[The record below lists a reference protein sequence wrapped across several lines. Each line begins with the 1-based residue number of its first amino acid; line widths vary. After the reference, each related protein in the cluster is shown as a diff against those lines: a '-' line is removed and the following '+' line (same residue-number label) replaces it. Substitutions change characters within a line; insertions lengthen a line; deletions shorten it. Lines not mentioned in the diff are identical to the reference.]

1 MSMKILVVE
10 DNPADLELIRELLAD
25 SPGFDIDIES
35 AQYLSSALSILHE
48 REIDLILLDLNLP
61 DSRGTDTVGTVGRH
75 APEIPIVVLT
85 GLDDEETGLAAL
97 QEGAQDY
104 LVKGQL
110 TGSSF
115 VRSIRYARERKR
127 IEQELVRKNRELNDA
142 YEDLSAIEEELR
154 QNLDEL
160 GKSEHSLRETTQYLE
175 NLIAYANAPI
185 IVWDASLRITR
196 FNNAFERLTGRT
208 ASEVIGQPPAVLF
221 PEARREE
228 LMDLIRKTTA
238 GERWET
244 VEIPIL
250 TADGRI
256 RTVLWNSAAVYG
268 DDRATVSSVIA
279 QGHDITERKRA
290 EEALQRA
297 HDELETRVLERT
309 LKIREANEALQA
321 EIAERARAEE
331 AVKAERQRLY
341 DVLETLPAYVILLSP
356 DYHVPFANRFFRER
370 FGESGGRRCF
380 EYLFGRTEP
389 CDNCESYRV
398 MKTGAPHHWEWTGP
412 DSRDYDIFDF
422 PFTETDGSP
431 HILEV
436 GIDITKRKRAEEA
449 LQRLNETLEERVIER
464 TDQLA
469 KANALLN
476 AICENTPA
484 PIYAVDC
491 RNRFVMCNPAV
502 LRMIGRPASEVLG
515 RSVIDLLGE
524 EVGGPIVANE
534 RRVMETGITETFEEA
549 AGDRIFYFTKT
560 PLRDTQGDVT
570 GAIAVGTE
578 ITEIKRAE
586 AQKQKL
592 LEQLQQFAEEM
603 EVQNEELQCTTEQ
616 LQEKSNEL
624 VHLNR
629 VLQESEEHFRSLIEN
644 ASDIIILLDTN
655 GCITYASPS
664 VKRIGGYDPEGLIG
678 MNVLDLT
685 HPDDAPAVLEAMRT
699 GTGQLSTRLTFEI
712 RVRNSAGQWI
722 FLDVTGANLLREGS
736 ARGFIVNARDVTDR
750 KEAEEERNRLIA
762 SLEEAHREANLYL
775 DIMTHDIRNAN
786 NVSGIY
792 ADLMLDLLEGP
803 EKAYA
808 QKLHDSIARSTEILM
823 NVAAFRRI
831 HTESAKF
838 APVSL
843 NAIIEEEIGN
853 FRGAS
858 IRQEVPPLEVL
869 ADNLLSTVFTNLI
882 GNSAKFG
889 GPDVE
894 IVVRAEER
902 DGEVLVSVEDNGPGV
917 PDDVKEKLFHRFERG
932 KARGRGDGLGLFI
945 CRTLTERYGGRIWI
959 EDRVPGCPE
968 EGAAFRFTLKR
979 AERERDPGS

>member
-1 MSMKILVVE
+1 MKILVVE
-10 DNPADLELIRELLAD
+10 DNPVDLELIRELLAE
-25 SPGFDIDIES
+25 SPGLDLEIES
-35 AQYLSSALSILHE
+35 AQYLSSALPILHE
-48 REIDLILLDLNLP
+48 GRIDLILLDLNLP
-61 DSRGTDTVGTVGRH
+61 DSQGIDTVTTVERH
-75 APEIPIVVLT
+75 APEVPIVVLT

-104 LVKGQL
+104 LVKSRL
-110 TGSSF
+110 TDWSF
-115 VRSIRYARERKR
+115 MRSIRYARERKR
-127 IEQELVRKNRELNDA
+127 IERELVRKNRELNDA
-142 YEDLSAIEEELR
+142 YEDLSAVEEELR
-154 QNLDEL
+154 QNLNEL
-160 GKSEHSLRETTQYLE
+160 GKSEHTLRETTQYLE

-185 IVWDASLRITR
+185 IVWDANLRITR
-196 FNNAFERLTGRT
+196 FNSAFERLTGW
-208 ASEVIGQPPAVLF
+208 AADEVIGRSPGILF
-221 PEARREE
+221 PEARRKE
-228 LMDLIRKTTA
+228 LMDLIQKTTA
-238 GERWET
+238 GKRWET

-256 RTVLWNSAAVYG
+256 RTVLWNSAAVYE
-268 DDRATVSSVIA
+268 DDRKTISSVIA

-297 HDELETRVLERT
+297 HDELEMRVLERT
-309 LKIREANEALQA
+309 LKLREANEALQA

-356 DYHVPFANRFFRER
+356 DYRVPFANRFFRER
-370 FGESGGRRCF
+370 FGESGGQCCF

-389 CDNCESYRV
+389 CENCESYRV

-412 DSRDYDIFDF
+412 DGRDYDIFDF
-422 PFTETDGSP
+422 PFTEADGSP

-464 TDQLA
+464 TDELA

-502 LRMIGRPASEVLG
+502 LRILGRPASEVLG
-515 RSVIDLLGE
+515 RSAIELLGE
-524 EVGGPIVANE
+524 EIGGPVAANE
-534 RRVMETGITETFEEA
+534 RRVMKTGTTETFEEEV
-549 AGDRIFYFTKT
+549 GGRVFYSTKT
-560 PLRDTQGDVT
+560 PLRDARGDVT

-578 ITEIKRAE
+578 ITELKLAE
-586 AQKQKL
+586 AQKQEL

-603 EVQNEELQCTTEQ
+603 EIQNEELQCTTQQ
-616 LQEKSNEL
+616 LQEKSEEL

-629 VLQESEEHFRSLIEN
+629 ALQESEEHFRSLIEN
-644 ASDIIILLDTN
+644 ASDIIILLDMN

-678 MNVLDLT
+678 MNVLDLA
-685 HPDDAPAVLEAMRT
+685 HPDDMPAVLEAMRT
-699 GTGQLSTRLTFEI
+699 GAAQPSVRMTFEI
-712 RVRNSAGQWI
+712 RVRDSAGQWI
-722 FLDVTGANLLREGS
+722 FLDVTGANLLRDGS

-792 ADLMLDLLEGP
+792 ADLMLDLLEGA
-803 EKAYA
+803 EKIYA
-808 QKLHDSIARSTEILM
+808 QKLHDSIARSTEILI

-831 HTESAKF
+831 HTETAKF
-838 APVSL
+838 TPVNL
-843 NAIIEEEIGN
+843 NVVVEDEIRS

-858 IRQEVPPLEVL
+858 IRQEVPPVEVL
-869 ADNLLSTVFTNLI
+869 ADTLLSTVFTNLI
-882 GNSAKFG
+882 GNSVKFG
-889 GPDVE
+889 GPGVK

-932 KARGRGDGLGLFI
+932 KARGKGDGLGLFI

-959 EDRVPGCPE
+959 EDRVPGRPG
-968 EGAAFRFTLKR
+968 EGAAFRLTLKP
-979 AERERDPGS
+979 ANPDRDSGS

>member
-1 MSMKILVVE
+1 M
-10 DNPADLELIRELLAD
+10 A
-25 SPGFDIDIES
+25 
-35 AQYLSSALSILHE
+35 
-48 REIDLILLDLNLP
+48 
-61 DSRGTDTVGTVGRH
+61 
-75 APEIPIVVLT
+75 
-85 GLDDEETGLAAL
+85 
-97 QEGAQDY
+97 
-104 LVKGQL
+104 
-110 TGSSF
+110 
-115 VRSIRYARERKR
+115 
-127 IEQELVRKNRELNDA
+127 
-142 YEDLSAIEEELR
+142 
-154 QNLDEL
+154 
-160 GKSEHSLRETTQYLE
+160 ETTQYLE
-175 NLIAYANAPI
+175 NLIRYANAPI

-196 FNNAFERLTGRT
+196 FNNAFERLTGRA
-208 ASEVIGQPPAVLF
+208 ASEVLGRSPEILF
-221 PEARREE
+221 PENQREE

-238 GERWET
+238 GERWEV

-256 RTVLWNSAAVYG
+256 RTVLWNSAAVYEN
-268 DDRATVSSVIA
+268 DRETVSSVIA
-279 QGHDITERKRA
+279 QGHDITERKQA

-309 LKIREANEALQA
+309 QKLRESNEALQA
-321 EIAERARAEE
+321 EIAERTRAEE

-380 EYLFGRTEP
+380 DYLFSRSEP
-389 CDNCESYRV
+389 CENCESYNV

-412 DSRDYDIFDF
+412 DDHDYDIFDF
-422 PFTETDGSP
+422 PFTEADGSP

-449 LQRLNETLEERVIER
+449 LQKLNETLEERVIER

-484 PIYAVDC
+484 PIYAVDLQ
-491 RNRFVMCNPAV
+491 NRFVMCNPAV

-524 EVGGPIVANE
+524 EVGGPVVANE
-534 RRVMETGITETFEEA
+534 RRVMETGTTETFEEA
-549 AGDRIFYFTKT
+549 AGDRTFYFTKT

-644 ASDIIILLDTN
+644 ASDIIILLDMQ
-655 GCITYASPS
+655 GRITYASPS
-664 VKRIGGYDPEGLIG
+664 VKQIGDYEPDNLIG
-678 MNVLDLT
+678 TDVLDLI
-685 HPDDAPAVLEAMRT
+685 HPDDAPKALEAVRT
-699 GTGQLSTRLTFEI
+699 GVPRQSARLTFEV
-712 RVRNSAGQWI
+712 RVRDAAGRWI
-722 FLDVTGANLLREGS
+722 ILDVTGANLLREGS
-736 ARGFIVNARDVTDR
+736 ARGFIVNARDITDR
-750 KEAEEERNRLIA
+750 KQAEEERSRLIA

-803 EKAYA
+803 ERTYA
-808 QKLHDSIARSTEILM
+808 QKLRDSISRSTEILM
-823 NVAAFRRI
+823 NVSTIRRI
-831 HTESAKF
+831 HTSSTGFSPVDLSAT
-838 APVSL
+838 VS
-843 NAIIEEEIGN
+843 EEARN
-853 FRGAS
+853 FRYAS
-858 IRQEVPPLEVL
+858 IRREIPPLEVQ
-869 ADNLLSTVFTNLI
+869 ADNLLSTVFMNLI
-882 GNSAKFG
+882 GNSVKFG

-902 DGEVLVSVEDNGPGV
+902 DGEVLVTVEDNGPGV

-945 CRTLTERYGGRIWI
+945 CRTVIERYGGRIWI
-959 EDRVPGCPE
+959 EDRVPGRPE
-968 EGAAFRFTLKR
+968 EGAAFRFTLKPAKR
-979 AERERDPGS
+979 DRDPVS

>member
-1 MSMKILVVE
+1 M
-10 DNPADLELIRELLAD
+10 A
-25 SPGFDIDIES
+25 
-35 AQYLSSALSILHE
+35 
-48 REIDLILLDLNLP
+48 
-61 DSRGTDTVGTVGRH
+61 
-75 APEIPIVVLT
+75 
-85 GLDDEETGLAAL
+85 
-97 QEGAQDY
+97 
-104 LVKGQL
+104 
-110 TGSSF
+110 
-115 VRSIRYARERKR
+115 
-127 IEQELVRKNRELNDA
+127 
-142 YEDLSAIEEELR
+142 
-154 QNLDEL
+154 
-160 GKSEHSLRETTQYLE
+160 ETTQYLE
-175 NLIAYANAPI
+175 NLIRYANAPI

-196 FNNAFERLTGRT
+196 FNNAFERLTGRA
-208 ASEVIGQPPAVLF
+208 ASEVLGRSPEILF
-221 PEARREE
+221 PENRREE
-228 LMDLIRKTTA
+228 LMDLIWKTTA
-238 GERWET
+238 GERWEV

-256 RTVLWNSAAVYG
+256 RTVLWNSAAVYEN
-268 DDRATVSSVIA
+268 DRETVSSVIA
-279 QGHDITERKRA
+279 QGHDITGRKQA

-309 LKIREANEALQA
+309 QKLRESNEALQA
-321 EIAERARAEE
+321 EIAERTRAEE

-380 EYLFGRTEP
+380 DYLFSRSEP
-389 CDNCESYRV
+389 CENCESYNV

-412 DSRDYDIFDF
+412 DDHDYDIFDF
-422 PFTETDGSP
+422 PFTEADGSP

-436 GIDITKRKRAEEA
+436 GINITKRKRAEEA
-449 LQRLNETLEERVIER
+449 LQKLNETLEERVIER

-484 PIYAVDC
+484 PIYAVDLQ
-491 RNRFVMCNPAV
+491 NRFVMCNPAV

-524 EVGGPIVANE
+524 EVGGPVVANE
-534 RRVMETGITETFEEA
+534 RRVMETGTTETFEEA
-549 AGDRIFYFTKT
+549 AGDRTFYFTKT
-560 PLRDTQGDVT
+560 SLRDTQGDVT

-644 ASDIIILLDTN
+644 ASDIIILLDMQ
-655 GCITYASPS
+655 GRITYASPS
-664 VKRIGGYDPEGLIG
+664 VKQIGGYEPDNLIG
-678 MNVLDLT
+678 TDVLDLI
-685 HPDDAPAVLEAMRT
+685 HPGDAPKALEAVRT
-699 GTGQLSTRLTFEI
+699 GVPRQSARLTFEV
-712 RVRNSAGQWI
+712 RVRDAAGRWI
-722 FLDVTGANLLREGS
+722 ILDVTGANLLREGS
-736 ARGFIVNARDVTDR
+736 ARGFIVNARDITDR
-750 KEAEEERNRLIA
+750 KQAEEERSRLIA

-803 EKAYA
+803 ERTYA
-808 QKLHDSIARSTEILM
+808 QKLRDSISRSTEILM
-823 NVAAFRRI
+823 NVSTIRRI
-831 HTESAKF
+831 HTSSTGFSPVDLSAT
-838 APVSL
+838 VS
-843 NAIIEEEIGN
+843 EEARN
-853 FRGAS
+853 FRYAS
-858 IRQEVPPLEVL
+858 IRREIPPLEVQ
-869 ADNLLSTVFTNLI
+869 ADNLLSTVFMNLI
-882 GNSAKFG
+882 GNSVKFG
-889 GPDVE
+889 GPGVE

-902 DGEVLVSVEDNGPGV
+902 DGEVLVAIEDNGPGV
-917 PDDVKEKLFHRFERG
+917 PDDVKKKLFHRFERG

-945 CRTLTERYGGRIWI
+945 CRTVIERYGGRIWI
-959 EDRVPGCPE
+959 EDRVPGRPE
-968 EGAAFRFTLKR
+968 DGAAFRFTLKP
-979 AERERDPGS
+979 ANRDPDPDS